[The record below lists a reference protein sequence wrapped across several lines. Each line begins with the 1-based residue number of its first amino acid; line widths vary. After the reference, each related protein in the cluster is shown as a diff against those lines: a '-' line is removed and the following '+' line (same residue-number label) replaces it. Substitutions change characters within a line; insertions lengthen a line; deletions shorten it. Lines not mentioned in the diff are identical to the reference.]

1 MSALDLFTYEGQ
13 QVRTVV
19 VDGSPWFV
27 SADVLTV
34 LDLNRSSV
42 ATLDDDERGVHSVDT
57 PSGAQQMSVLNE
69 PGLYSLIL
77 RSRKP
82 EAKPFKRWI
91 THEVLPAVRKTGSYG
106 QTNVDQIPRA
116 TLAQMIL
123 DSEAEKAA
131 AIEQRDA
138 AETLAAERE
147 IPARAWDELASA
159 EGDYSVGDAAK
170 VLASRG
176 GVTTGQQRLFEY
188 LNAKGWTYRRE
199 GDWHAKQEAIERGY
213 LSHRVRP
220 PRYDQR
226 TGERVAVS
234 PQVRVTGKGL
244 ERLFKDMSTTSRE
257 VAW

>member
-19 VDGSPWFV
+19 VDGEPWFV
-27 SADVLTV
+27 AADVCSV
-34 LDLNRSSV
+34 LEIGNPTQAMTR
-42 ATLDDDERGVHSVDT
+42 LDDDERTLISNEGRQINAVS
-57 PSGAQQMSVLNE
+57 E
-69 PGLYSLIL
+69 PGLYGLIL
-77 RSRKP
+77 GSRKP
-82 EAKPFKRWI
+82 EARAFKRWI
-91 THEVLPAVRKTGSYG
+91 KHEVLPAIRRTGGYG

-257 VAW
+257 VA